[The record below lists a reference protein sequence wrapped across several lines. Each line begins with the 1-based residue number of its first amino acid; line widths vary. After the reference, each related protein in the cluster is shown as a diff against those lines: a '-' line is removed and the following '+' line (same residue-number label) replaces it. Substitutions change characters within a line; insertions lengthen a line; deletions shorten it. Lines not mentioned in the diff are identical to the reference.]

1 MSEFFDSKDYA
12 DYFRELEER
21 AENKPDKDIKD
32 NTDQP
37 KEPVSKERKAPL
49 GTGIRRYVKKHKA
62 AAAAVCAVG
71 IALAVALTS
80 VLSAGGHRKAS
91 ADNVSESSVPS
102 PAAVGK
108 TLSSAA
114 ERISVP
120 DSTPD
125 PGEGI
130 VSRYVLM
137 LNAKTGEA
145 VTARAPFERTYPA
158 STTKIMT
165 VLVAA
170 EHITDYSETF
180 NMTLEITDKMYLAEA
195 TAAGFLKDEP
205 VTMTDL
211 MYGTILPSGGDA
223 ALGLAFKISGS
234 EEAFVALMNEKAEQL
249 GLRDTHF
256 TNVTGLFDK
265 DHYTTAFD
273 MAVIMKAAMDN
284 QICRQVLSTHPYT
297 TAKTPQHPDGIRLES
312 TLFSCMYGTEPE
324 TATITGGKTGY
335 VNESGFCIA
344 SFGKANETG
353 NEYICITLNAA
364 GGKWPSVNDQ
374 IALYKAYAK

>member
-12 DYFRELEER
+12 DYFRKLESK
-21 AENKPDKDIKD
+21 AENKSENDIKKTD
-32 NTDQP
+32 NKL
-37 KEPVSKERKAPL
+37 KEPASERKKAAF
-49 GTGIRRYVKKHKA
+49 GAGILRYAKKHRA
-62 AAAAVCAVG
+62 ALAVCAAGV
-71 IALAVALTS
+71 ALAVALTA
-80 VLSAGGHRKAS
+80 VLSAGRSKGVSAENISEPAVSAS
-91 ADNVSESSVPS
+91 AVTGRST
-102 PAAVGK
+102 AK
-108 TLSSAA
+108 AA
-114 ERISVP
+114 ELISVP
-120 DSTPD
+120 EGTPD

-130 VSRYVLM
+130 ASRYVLM

-145 VTARAPFERTYPA
+145 VTARAPFERAYPA

-223 ALGLAFKISGS
+223 ALGLAVKIAGS
-234 EEAFVALMNEKAEQL
+234 EEAFVELMNEKAEQL

-265 DHYTTAFD
+265 EHYTTAFD
-273 MAVIMKAAMDN
+273 LAVIMKAAMDN
-284 QICRQVLSTHPYT
+284 QVIRQVLSTHPYT

-344 SFGKANETG
+344 SFGKANETE
-353 NEYICITLNAA
+353 NQYICITLSAA